1 MKNSRKGRLYR
12 QLLTATLL
20 IGGTFNLVAPAI
32 AAGTAAG
39 TNISNTATGTYLD
52 PSDTTNT
59 PINTTSNTVT
69 ITVAEV
75 AGIDVSANSQPS
87 NASPGGNLTYD
98 YKITNSGNDPTKF
111 VLPTKATLSGS
122 GAASGTVSSIVL
134 PGADGQFGTSDDVNI
149 STNTTAY
156 VTPSVAAG
164 QFVLVRVNVAVS
176 ASAPG
181 GQTITVE
188 YGKTTTPGSTNQ
200 TYAANTDSSNTP
212 LDIVTQDNADTD
224 TVSGEAAGAPVN
236 GQREDSATLDGTIGT
251 VLSVANGPSG
261 QPAAVGPDG
270 TTNTDF
276 TNKSSPVPANT
287 APGTTID
294 PAVVTFTNT
303 LNNTANAQQ
312 TFTIAPDPRTLGTS
326 NLPNGTTVT
335 ISATGATPATYT
347 WNATSKTF
355 TTTGT
360 PVTVTLAQGATAPYT
375 VAVDLPVGTKLSTD
389 LTTAGNLNSP
399 VGGYAVPITAYA
411 DTNNNGLDANDP
423 QNTTIDRTYAGYL
436 VLFKEAQIYDG
447 NGNVVQAYTTDQ
459 TLLAPKFVAG
469 NSIQYRIQYKNI
481 SESNGTGGANN
492 GALNANTVKITEDG
506 TLANSN
512 WAKDNDG
519 NGTIDTSHY
528 SAADSNGF
536 TITPTPTTT
545 APTKYE
551 DNVGT
556 LAPQGTGNMIIR
568 RTIN

>member
-12 QLLTATLL
+12 QLLTVTLL
-20 IGGTFNLVAPAI
+20 FGGTFNLVAPAM

-87 NASPGGNLTYD
+87 NASPGGTLTYD
-98 YKITNSGNDPTKF
+98 YKITNTGNDPTKF
-111 VLPTKATLSGS
+111 VLPTKATLSGN
-122 GAASGTVSSIVL
+122 GAASGTVSSIIFA
-134 PGADGQFGTSDDVNI
+134 GADGQLGTADDVDI
-149 STNTTAY
+149 SKNTTPY
-156 VTPSVAAG
+156 VTSSIAAG
-164 QFVLVRVNVAVS
+164 QFVLVRVNVAV
-176 ASAPG
+176 AANAAG

-188 YGKTTTPGSTNQ
+188 YGKTSTPGSTNQ
-200 TYAANTDSSNTP
+200 TYTQDKDSSGNV
-212 LDIVTQDNADTD
+212 LDIITQDNNDNE
-224 TVSGEAAGAPVN
+224 VPGEAAGAPVN
-236 GQREDSATLDGTIGT
+236 GVREDSATLDGTIGT

-261 QPAAVGPDG
+261 KPTAVGPDG

-276 TNKSSPVPANT
+276 TNKSTPVPVNT

-294 PAVVTFTNT
+294 PAAVTFTDT
-303 LNNTANAQQ
+303 INNTANAQQ
-312 TFTIAPDPRTLGTS
+312 TFTIAPDARTLGTS
-326 NLPNGTTVT
+326 NLPDKTTVA
-335 ISATGATPATYT
+335 ISANGGTPVTYT

-360 PVTVTLAQGATAPYT
+360 PVTVTLAQGATATYT
-375 VAVDLPVGTKLSTD
+375 VAVDLPAGTKLSTD

-423 QNTTIDRTYAGYL
+423 QNTTIDRTYVGYL

-447 NGNVVQAYTTDQ
+447 NGTIVVPYTTDQ
-459 TLLAPKFVAG
+459 TKLAPAFVAG

-481 SESNGTGGANN
+481 SETDGQGGANN
-492 GALNANTVKITEDG
+492 GVLNANTVKITEDG

-519 NGTIDTSHY
+519 NGTVDTSHLT
-528 SAADSNGF
+528 AADSNGF
-536 TITPTPTTT
+536 SITSTPTT

-568 RTIN
+568 RTIH